1 MLKHRLFFGAV
12 LIAALVGLFYAD
24 DALSGSAWSQNA
36 PAALRA
42 IGMER
47 CDGLVVTVVL
57 LLLVGLGTKELGV
70 LFASAGTAPLRCW
83 PVLVNV
89 ILVLV
94 PFVAANGPAA
104 DGGALRAADASWTMM
119 GLLVAFFGV
128 AVFVTARRRTDGAIA
143 AIGASMFMIVYL
155 GLLPQ
160 FIVRIRVF
168 GPTGATWLLL
178 YYLAAVKFC
187 DIGAYFTGRA
197 IGRRK
202 LIAWLSPGKT
212 IEGFVGGI
220 AASVAFAVA
229 VPMLIDNLAAADSPV
244 RGLFPGLGAAALF
257 GLTMA
262 VMGQAGDLLESLI
275 KRGAR
280 AKDSAGVIPAFG
292 GVLDILDSPLL
303 TAPIAYGLLLH

>member
-24 DALSGSAWSQNA
+24 DAWSGSGWSQNA
-36 PAALRA
+36 PAALQA

-47 CDGLVVTVVL
+47 WDGLVVTVVL
-57 LLLVGLGTKELGV
+57 LLLVGLGTRELGV
-70 LFASAGTAPLRCW
+70 LFAAAGNAPLRCW
-83 PVLVNV
+83 PTLVNV
-89 ILVLV
+89 VLVLV

-104 DGGALRAADASWTMM
+104 DGSALHAADSSWTMIA
-119 GLLVAFFGV
+119 LVVAFFGV
-128 AVFVTARRRTDGAIA
+128 AVFVAARRRTDGAIA
-143 AIGASMFMIVYL
+143 AIGATMFMIVYL

-160 FIVRIRVF
+160 FIVRIRAF

-202 LIAWLSPGKT
+202 LISWLSPGKT
-212 IEGFVGGI
+212 IEGLAGGI
-220 AASVAFAVA
+220 VASVAFAVA
-229 VPMLIDNLAAADSPV
+229 VPMLVDSLAGPDSPSRV
-244 RGLFPGLGAAALF
+244 LLPSLGAAAAF
-257 GLTMA
+257 GLMLA
-262 VMGQAGDLLESLI
+262 VLGQAGDLLESLI
-275 KRGAR
+275 KRDAQV
-280 AKDSAGVIPAFG
+280 KDSAGAIPAFG

-303 TAPIAYGLLLH
+303 TAPIAYWFLVH